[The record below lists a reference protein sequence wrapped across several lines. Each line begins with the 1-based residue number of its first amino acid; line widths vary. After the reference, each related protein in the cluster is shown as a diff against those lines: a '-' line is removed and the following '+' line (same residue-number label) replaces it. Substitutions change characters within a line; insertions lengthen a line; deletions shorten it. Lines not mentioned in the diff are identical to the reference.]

1 MSAKI
6 LITFFRTSL
15 QSKQKFKI
23 SLIIIPLITNF
34 ALCVLIDFLSL
45 FLSPS
50 ASRKSYCHW
59 LQQNYLVSTEENMIM
74 NFYLTFSDVKEN
86 QQKSSK
92 NRFSHD
98 LVYRVIWILFF
109 DIYFVSLEERLWV
122 IKILT
127 SQPFRHSV
135 SNTDRRSFHRLLLKY
150 LFETQ
155 INNIQNGNQWI
166 LIRKCNHVK
175 IRMSGSFLCTFF
187 LVWLYLVLNL
197 LFFSLRNYTLYE

>member
-45 FLSPS
+45 FLPPS
-50 ASRKSYCHW
+50 ALRKSYCHW
-59 LQQNYLVSTEENMIM
+59 LQQNYLVSTEEYMIM

-92 NRFSHD
+92 NQFNHD
-98 LVYRVIWILFF
+98 LVYRVIWNI
-109 DIYFVSLEERLWV
+109 V
-122 IKILT
+122 
-127 SQPFRHSV
+127 FR
-135 SNTDRRSFHRLLLKY
+135 Y
-150 LFETQ
+150 LFRVSWRTAVG
-155 INNIQNGNQWI
+155 NKNID
-166 LIRKCNHVK
+166 LSV
-175 IRMSGSFLCTFF
+175 
-187 LVWLYLVLNL
+187 V
-197 LFFSLRNYTLYE
+197 